1 MADLSSMTSL
11 STFIMATD
19 CSSVKP
25 SSWRRCTKRRVSK
38 WWSRLRVAEAWNARR
53 RAGLRTTM
61 LLFGRCPAGRLRLL
75 PSRGPPLFLAGLTP
89 AVWRLLLDAGCHS
102 APLDA
107 SLACRKTTAE
117 ALGMAVAAEVGTE
130 RGPDQLRRGSRNRG
144 RFCAGFMFVLCVFR
158 PSGKPRKHGQ
168 RVCQREVPELVLPRF
183 GRR

>member
-1 MADLSSMTSL
+1 MAFVWREREGLADLSSMTSL

-61 LLFGRCPAGRLRLL
+61 LLFGRCLAARLRLL
-75 PSRGPPLFLAGLTP
+75 PSRRPSLFVAGLTP
-89 AVWRLLLDAGCHS
+89 AVWRNPLGAGCHP

-107 SLACRKTTAE
+107 SLACRKTMAE
-117 ALGMAVAAEVGTE
+117 ALGMAVAVEVGTE
-130 RGPDQLRRGSRNRG
+130 RGPVQLRRGSRNRG
-144 RFCAGFMFVLCVFR
+144 RVCTGFMVVLCVFR
-158 PSGKPRKHGQ
+158 RSGTLRKHGQ
-168 RVCQREVPELVLPRF
+168 RVGQR
-183 GRR
+183 